1 MSIAVA
7 HGHPFSIE
15 DLDQFPDD
23 DGLRYELIEGTL
35 IVSPSATSLHQRA
48 AVPVEVCPARLVSDS
63 R

>member
-7 HGHPFSIE
+7 HGHPFSID

-23 DGLRYELIEGTL
+23 DGLRYELIEG
-35 IVSPSATSLHQRA
+35 
-48 AVPVEVCPARLVSDS
+48 CPARLVSDQ